1 MKTTNNRPPRRVS
14 ECEPRVW
21 VASGGTR
28 EQLLNNPLAALLV
41 AVGDR
46 IVVKTEEGESDG
58 SDREAN

>member
-1 MKTTNNRPPRRVS
+1 MKTS
-14 ECEPRVW
+14 EPRVW

-46 IVVKTEEGESDG
+46 IVVKTEEGESDESG
-58 SDREAN
+58 GTVVESRS